1 MPVVGIDIGGSKM
14 RGVVWSGTRVLRAK
28 TVGTPH
34 GKVVFER
41 TLRALVQGLGG
52 GDRRV
57 PVGIGCAGVIQ
68 GTKVVWST
76 NIPFLVNFDMAKFL
90 GRRVRL
96 DNDARAFARGEYRR
110 GAAKGVRRALFLTF
124 GTGVGRA
131 YGERNRIESVKR
143 FEYPER
149 WEKRYQAIRGMKK
162 LGSFAAEHV
171 FPIVRRYKP
180 TVIVVGGAVGGCAG
194 FVPRFRAALRTRGFT
209 GNTVRSKLGAYAG
222 AIGAVLLFP

>member
-1 MPVVGIDIGGSKM
+1 MPVIGIDIGGSKM
-14 RGVVWSGTRVLRAK
+14 RGVVWGGTRVLRAK
-28 TVGTPH
+28 TVGTPRR
-34 GKVVFER
+34 KVVFER
-41 TLRALVQGLGG
+41 TLRALLQGFGG

-57 PVGIGCAGVIQ
+57 PVGVGCTGVIQ
-68 GTKVVWST
+68 GTKVAWSP
-76 NIPFLVNFDMAKFL
+76 NIPFLVDFDMVKFL

-96 DNDARAFARGEYRR
+96 DNDARAFARGEYRL
-110 GAAKGVRRALFLTF
+110 GAAKGVGRALFLTL

-162 LGSFAAEHV
+162 LEPFVAERV

-180 TVIVVGGAVGGCAG
+180 TVIVVGGVVGGCAG
-194 FVPRFRAALRTRGFT
+194 FVPRFRTDLRARGFM
-209 GNTVRSKLGAYAG
+209 GKTVRSKLGAYAG
-222 AIGAVLLFP
+222 AIGAALLFP